1 MMPCIIAKL
10 FGRYSFPLTV
20 NSTGLDFL
28 FSDIDPLS
36 TCPVAQRNHSVTQTN
51 LNNSKSFVTWA
62 HPFFSFILPTYSPAR
77 PIC

>member
-28 FSDIDPLS
+28 FSDIDHCLP
-36 TCPVAQRNHSVTQTN
+36 AQWHRET
-51 LNNSKSFVTWA
+51 
-62 HPFFSFILPTYSPAR
+62 IR
-77 PIC
+77 